1 MFTGSR
7 GSDVGLLGGHRSADR
22 KVGAGR
28 QASMCAVLE
37 GWREASEVEQG

>member
-1 MFTGSR
+1 MWASWGATA
-7 GSDVGLLGGHRSADR
+7 LLTVKWGQE
-22 KVGAGR
+22 R